1 MTQNSVFGDIDD
13 DFESM
18 FAESVTAAEDE
29 EGRLPE
35 EQITQTHKPVVE
47 EDNIVEEFYEDTG
60 DVDVAQEDTHDEVQH
75 VEEAVYDE
83 PEVEPVTPQVRQ
95 QPVHEPEP
103 QVEVQQPVS
112 QSAPV
117 QQQYE
122 PEPVYETE
130 QPQQYV
136 DEGYD
141 EVYEEEGSFDVNG
154 SQAMNLKEG
163 IDFDVSIETIEEV
176 VKILDAY
183 RSLEDDERE
192 FAGRFMGLE
201 VDTPE
206 SSVVSA
212 VLNADQLLFEVFPAL
227 LEAKE
232 QDDTEM
238 AFYVVSRRR
247 DVLEGMSFVAAQY
260 LDDDPA
266 DNKAEKVSY
275 AREIVTQ
282 IKQLDERALRLIR
295 AANSLV
301 HGEAL
306 TEDDE
311 YRE

>member
-1 MTQNSVFGDIDD
+1 MAQKSVFGEIDD
-13 DFESM
+13 DLESM
-18 FAESVTAAEDE
+18 FSESFSAAEDE

-35 EQITQTHKPVVE
+35 EQISQNQESVVE
-47 EDNIVEEFYEDTG
+47 EDIFAEEESHEDH
-60 DVDVAQEDTHDEVQH
+60 AQEDSHDDMQYVDEV
-75 VEEAVYDE
+75 VYDE
-83 PEVEPVTPQVRQ
+83 PEAEPVTPHVRQ
-95 QPVHEPEP
+95 
-103 QVEVQQPVS
+103 
-112 QSAPV
+112 
-117 QQQYE
+117 
-122 PEPVYETE
+122 EPVYEPKVEVPQPEPVPRQESYEYEPEIEVAQETE
-130 QPQQYV
+130 QYV

-282 IKQLDERALRLIR
+282 IKQFDERALRLIR

>member
-1 MTQNSVFGDIDD
+1 MTEHSVFGEDD

-18 FAESVTAAEDE
+18 FNESITAAEDE

-35 EQITQTHKPVVE
+35 EQITQSPQPVEESFVEEVAQDTGHEEIQEEVQYVEEEPVYEEPVAPQVSQQKPV
-47 EDNIVEEFYEDTG
+47 Y
-60 DVDVAQEDTHDEVQH
+60 QH
-75 VEEAVYDE
+75 V
-83 PEVEPVTPQVRQ
+83 PQ
-95 QPVHEPEP
+95 PEP
-103 QVEVQQPVS
+103 
-112 QSAPV
+112 APV
-117 QQQYE
+117 QQYE
-122 PEPVYETE
+122 PVQAPVQEPVYEP
-130 QPQQYV
+130 QPQPQQQYV

-141 EVYEEEGSFDVNG
+141 EIYEDEGSFDAHG
-154 SQAMNLKEG
+154 SQAMDLKEG
-163 IDFDVSIETIEEV
+163 IDFNVSIETIEEV

-192 FAGRFMGLE
+192 FAGRFMGLD

-212 VLNADQLLFEVFPAL
+212 VLNADELLFEVFPAL

-260 LDDDPA
+260 LDEDPA

>member
-1 MTQNSVFGDIDD
+1 MAQESVFGDIDTE
-13 DFESM
+13 FEDM
-18 FAESVTAAEDE
+18 FSESVMAAEDE
-29 EGRLPE
+29 EGKLPE
-35 EQITQTHKPVVE
+35 ASIAEDQVVQSPKLAEPEPEEYYEETTVEPQAVEFEEPYVE
-47 EDNIVEEFYEDTG
+47 EVVYE
-60 DVDVAQEDTHDEVQH
+60 
-75 VEEAVYDE
+75 
-83 PEVEPVTPQVRQ
+83 
-95 QPVHEPEP
+95 EPEP
-103 QVEVQQPVS
+103 QQ
-112 QSAPV
+112 PV
-117 QQQYE
+117 QQVYEQPVPFQQQPEPVYIQEPE
-122 PEPVYETE
+122 PEPVYEPELVVKE
-130 QPQQYV
+130 QEEYQ
-136 DEGYD
+136 DEGY
-141 EVYEEEGSFDVNG
+141 EEDGSFDANG

-163 IDFDVSIETIEEV
+163 IDYNVSIETIDEI

-192 FAGRFMGLE
+192 FAGRFMGLD

-206 SSVVSA
+206 SSVISA
-212 VLNADQLLFEVFPAL
+212 VLNADPLLFEVFPSL

-260 LDDDPA
+260 LENDPA
-266 DNKAEKVSY
+266 DSKNEKVSY
-275 AREIVTQ
+275 AREIVHQ